1 MPKNPNH
8 RSKPVKRDEPM
19 TGAMKFFLAGCVA
32 ELYLLIVRRFYVN
45 GNAQQQI
52 DWFDKYLWVLAGV
65 GAAVLVLGVI
75 FIAMWKADK
84 KKRVIGWYIAGGG
97 AFLAVSALL
106 IRALNAPAV
115 TLLSVVVPVVMLL
128 VILWSLYD
136 RECAVALTVLGVSL
150 IFLWVCRRMLT
161 NIYYGT
167 LIRVVA
173 VLFLVLLAAAAF
185 FTWKAGRSGGKLGR
199 LRLLPADADLL
210 PIYTACGLSAV
221 GVAAALISVNIAYYA
236 IWALAVVVFALAVYY
251 TVKQL

>member
-45 GNAQQQI
+45 GNARQQI
-52 DWFDKYLWVLAGV
+52 AWFDTYFWVLAGV
-65 GAAVLVLGVI
+65 GAAVLVLGAI
-75 FIAMWKADK
+75 LSAMWKADK
-84 KKRVIGWYIAGGG
+84 KRRVIGWYTAGGG

-106 IRALNAPAV
+106 IRALNAPVV

-150 IFLWVCRRMLT
+150 IFVWVCRRRLS

-173 VLFLVLLAAAAF
+173 VVFLILLAAAAF
-185 FTWKAGRSGGKLGR
+185 LSRRAARNGGKLGKV
-199 LRLLPADADLL
+199 RLLPPDADLL
-210 PIYTACGLSAV
+210 PIYTACGLSAAAV
-221 GVAAALISVNIAYYA
+221 VAALISVNIAYYA
-236 IWALAVVVFALAVYY
+236 MWVLAVVVFALAVYY

>member
-32 ELYLLIVRRFYVN
+32 ELYLLLVRRFYVN

-52 DWFDKYLWVLAGV
+52 NWYDRYLWVLAGV
-65 GAAVLVLGVI
+65 GAAALILGVVLS
-75 FIAMWKADK
+75 AMWKADK
-84 KKRVIGWYIAGGG
+84 KKRVIGWYAAGGG

-106 IRALNAPAV
+106 IRALNAPMV

-128 VILWSLYD
+128 VILWGLYD
-136 RECAVALTVLGVSL
+136 RECAVALTILGVSL
-150 IFLWVCRRMLT
+150 IVLWVCRRMFP

-167 LIRVVA
+167 LARVIA
-173 VLFLVLLAAAAF
+173 VLFLVLLAAAAYLSR
-185 FTWKAGRSGGKLGR
+185 KASQNGGKLGK
-199 LRLLPADADLL
+199 LRFLPADADLL
-210 PIYTACGLSAV
+210 PIYTACGLSAAA
-221 GVAAALISVNIAYYA
+221 VASALISLNIAYYA
-236 IWALAVVVFALAVYY
+236 MWILAVVVFALAVYY